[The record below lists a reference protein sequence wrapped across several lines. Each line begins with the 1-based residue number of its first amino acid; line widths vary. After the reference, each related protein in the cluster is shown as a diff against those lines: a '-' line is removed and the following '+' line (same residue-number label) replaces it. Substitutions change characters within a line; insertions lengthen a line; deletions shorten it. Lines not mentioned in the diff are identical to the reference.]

1 MPLRAACSGW
11 MSLLRR
17 RIAIPV
23 VGMVCCGSAEG
34 ATAPLPPPR
43 PAELGQPSAAPPRP
57 HENKQQAVEPTEPS
71 EALSC
76 LDELRAAGVDA
87 EAELPPSSANVA
99 CVIEMPVRLKTVRPR
114 SGAPVRFADQ
124 PIVACEFAKPLTHWV
139 GQLVAPLLGASLG
152 GELKAVRSG
161 PGYVCRNRN
170 SAKEG
175 KLSGHAT
182 GIAID
187 LSGFEMQD
195 GRTLAIKP
203 GKDGEIASALQ
214 LVRSAACGWFTT
226 ILGPG
231 SDTAHTDHLH
241 LDIERHGSTDRYRI
255 CQ

>member
-1 MPLRAACSGW
+1 MQWEMPLRAACSGS

-114 SGAPVRFADQ
+114 
-124 PIVACEFAKPLTHWV
+124 
-139 GQLVAPLLGASLG
+139 
-152 GELKAVRSG
+152 RSQ
-161 PGYVCRNRN
+161 RMTR
-170 SAKEG
+170 
-175 KLSGHAT
+175 
-182 GIAID
+182 
-187 LSGFEMQD
+187 
-195 GRTLAIKP
+195 
-203 GKDGEIASALQ
+203 
-214 LVRSAACGWFTT
+214 
-226 ILGPG
+226 
-231 SDTAHTDHLH
+231 
-241 LDIERHGSTDRYRI
+241 
-255 CQ
+255 

>member
-1 MPLRAACSGW
+1 MP
-11 MSLLRR
+11 M
-17 RIAIPV
+17 
-23 VGMVCCGSAEG
+23 VGMVCCASAQG
-34 ATAPLPPPR
+34 AAAPLPPPR
-43 PAELGQPSAAPPRP
+43 PAELGRPSAAPPSPEEDKRQP
-57 HENKQQAVEPTEPS
+57 AQPAQVF
-71 EALSC
+71 EAPSC
-76 LDELRAAGVDA
+76 LDELRAAGVEADA
-87 EAELPPSSANVA
+87 APPPSSANAA
-99 CVIEMPVRLKTVRPR
+99 CVLEMPVRLKTVRPR

-124 PIVACEFAKPLTHWV
+124 PIVACGFAKPLTHWV
-139 GQLVAPLLGASLG
+139 GQLVAPFLAASLG

-170 SAKEG
+170 SVKEG
-175 KLSGHAT
+175 KPSAHAI

-203 GKDGEIASALQ
+203 GENGEVASALQ

-231 SDTAHTDHLH
+231 SDAAHADHLH
-241 LDIERHGSTDRYRI
+241 LDIQRHGSSDRYRI